1 MSDLLPYLSD
11 RSLSQGIR
19 REVPYRPAAS
29 PSEAGIGLWDCWTII
44 KSHWRVIAVVLIG
57 ALSITTAAVLLAT
70 PNFAAYVILQIDP
83 EAPRILDMN
92 QLLEQIQNA
101 EDHDYYKTQFE
112 LLESEELAAQVI
124 HDLNLE
130 AVPLFNGQRSKGNA
144 ISQLYLVFET
154 KLRQLISTSEPSRS
168 NVTFLNTSKAA
179 IDSYL
184 ARVVVEPIVG
194 TRLVRVSFKSPDAVL
209 SARIANTHVKDF
221 LLLSQNLRRQ
231 AGEAARSFL
240 EQELVETKAKI
251 EKSEAE
257 LNAYRNRRGI
267 LAFGINDQEKNR
279 IAEQRMVELNTAL
292 TDAQSQRIKA
302 EAQLEVVK
310 AGDFESLPAV
320 VSNPMIQN
328 LRPEVDRL
336 QAEYAELASKYRP
349 KYPPLREAKAR
360 LEAAKA
366 RLTAEDALIAR
377 AVKRNYNAAVA
388 RENELQQQIAVE
400 RQRDRELN
408 AVSLQDAILVR
419 EVETNRQLYHDV
431 LQRAHEISVDNDA
444 PLANVSIVEPAQ
456 VPPYASSP
464 KKLKIL
470 AIAGLLAMVIGVGL
484 SFVLEQCDDRLK
496 SVEEIETYLHLPELG
511 VVPDFGKLGHR
522 GHVSSLAA
530 ALSAD
535 AHDIN
540 ARTKSSNGRSSSFSA
555 LEHRMSF
562 YKSIRSAILY
572 SRAGGA
578 PRTILFA
585 SALPSEGKT
594 MTAVSTALAFAHT
607 GAGTVLIDADLRA
620 PRCHKLLDTHNE
632 VGLSDII
639 VNRAQPGSAIRRM
652 DDWHLHDYEGLYLLG
667 AGPRVPNPGELLTS
681 VKMHQVLQHLAE
693 FYQFILLD
701 SAPIMCSSETVGLA
715 TMVDGVVVVADAN
728 TSKQVI
734 RSSCK
739 RLTAAGA
746 TVFGVVLNKVDVR
759 RPVYHR
765 LYPDYGVL
773 ERSYPALEDRRSDTN
788 DDPIST

>member
-1 MSDLLPYLSD
+1 
-11 RSLSQGIR
+11 
-19 REVPYRPAAS
+19 
-29 PSEAGIGLWDCWTII
+29 
-44 KSHWRVIAVVLIG
+44 
-57 ALSITTAAVLLAT
+57 
-70 PNFAAYVILQIDP
+70 
-83 EAPRILDMN
+83 
-92 QLLEQIQNA
+92 
-101 EDHDYYKTQFE
+101 
-112 LLESEELAAQVI
+112 
-124 HDLNLE
+124 
-130 AVPLFNGQRSKGNA
+130 
-144 ISQLYLVFET
+144 
-154 KLRQLISTSEPSRS
+154 
-168 NVTFLNTSKAA
+168 
-179 IDSYL
+179 
-184 ARVVVEPIVG
+184 
-194 TRLVRVSFKSPDAVL
+194 
-209 SARIANTHVKDF
+209 
-221 LLLSQNLRRQ
+221 
-231 AGEAARSFL
+231 
-240 EQELVETKAKI
+240 
-251 EKSEAE
+251 
-257 LNAYRNRRGI
+257 
-267 LAFGINDQEKNR
+267 
-279 IAEQRMVELNTAL
+279 
-292 TDAQSQRIKA
+292 
-302 EAQLEVVK
+302 
-310 AGDFESLPAV
+310 
-320 VSNPMIQN
+320 
-328 LRPEVDRL
+328 
-336 QAEYAELASKYRP
+336 
-349 KYPPLREAKAR
+349 
-360 LEAAKA
+360 
-366 RLTAEDALIAR
+366 
-377 AVKRNYNAAVA
+377 
-388 RENELQQQIAVE
+388 
-400 RQRDRELN
+400 
-408 AVSLQDAILVR
+408 LVR

-431 LQRAHEISVDNDA
+431 LRRAHEISVDNDA

-540 ARTKSSNGRSSSFSA
+540 ARTESSYGRSGSFSS

-585 SALPSEGKT
+585 SALPNEGKT

-607 GAGTVLIDADLRA
+607 GAGTILIDADLRA
-620 PRCHKLLDTHNE
+620 PRCHKLLDTHND

-639 VNRAQPGSAIRRM
+639 VNRAQPASAIRRM

-681 VKMHQVLQHLAE
+681 VKMHQVLQQLAE

-765 LYPDYGVL
+765 LYPDYGAL
-773 ERSYPALEDRRSDTN
+773 ERTYPALEDRRSDTN